1 MMCYLAYVSTGNGYA
16 SHTPWWDYDVTGKY
30 VCGLVPSSDGT
41 S

>member
-1 MMCYLAYVSTGNGYA
+1 MMCYLAYVSTGNGDTSRLAYR
-16 SHTPWWDYDVTGKY
+16 DYDVAGKY

>member
-16 SHTPWWDYDVTGKY
+16 SRIGYRDYHVTGKY